1 MSRGKSFFAILAIG
15 IGLMIL
21 LGDFLSFFTIV
32 ALLLL
37 IFGYY
42 KYQSGF
48 IKKGRTFMVAGTA
61 IIILDN
67 LIFVVGITLIS
78 MGVFYWKGRKVQP
91 RDGYVVNQNF
101 MSNFTWDQLPW
112 TLRNMSIWHVIGEV
126 DADLSLALP
135 EEKETVIYMQGVMG
149 DIDLSIPEDYGV
161 EIEAFI
167 LLGRQQFGEE
177 QKSGGLNRLVYR
189 SPGFA
194 DSEYKVKFVIS
205 YLIGDLDVRLT

>member
-21 LGDFLSFFTIV
+21 LGNFLSFFTIV

-48 IKKGRTFMVAGTA
+48 IKKGRTLMGAGTA

-67 LIFVVGITLIS
+67 LIFVVGVTLIS
-78 MGVFYWKGRKVQP
+78 LGVFYWKGRKVQP
-91 RDGYVVNQNF
+91 REGYVINQNF
-101 MSNFTWDQLPW
+101 MSNYAWDQAPW
-112 TLRNMSIWHVIGEV
+112 ILRNTSIWHVIGEV
-126 DADLSLALP
+126 HADLSLALP
-135 EEKETVIYMQGVMG
+135 EEKETVIYLQGVMG

-161 EIEAFI
+161 EIEAIVLF
-167 LLGRQQFGEE
+167 GKQQFGNE
-177 QKSGGLNRLVYR
+177 QKSGGLNRMVYQ
-189 SPGFA
+189 SPGYAGREF
-194 DSEYKVKFVIS
+194 KVKFVIS